1 VTLIDFAADRRAPT
15 PTAAAEMAVPVR
27 ADLLVDID
35 SLARRALASWRR
47 NQDARRTELRS
58 AARALP
64 DADEVLA
71 VPRQR
76 LDHAAAA
83 LARALRANAQIHRLG
98 FSRIGGRLSPQL
110 LRTNVERRR
119 ERYAGIAHRL
129 RASVAANIETYRT
142 RIARQRER
150 VTVFTQRAERAVRTL
165 IATRLARCE
174 RDAQL
179 LAAFSYRGVLARG
192 FALIRDAAGQP
203 LHSAAVVT
211 AGMPIE
217 IEFSD
222 GRVGARA
229 DGEPSAD
236 TPSAKPRPK
245 RGGGPGQGDLF

>member
-1 VTLIDFAADRRAPT
+1 L
-15 PTAAAEMAVPVR
+15 
-27 ADLLVDID
+27 
-35 SLARRALASWRR
+35 
-47 NQDARRTELRS
+47 
-58 AARALP
+58 
-64 DADEVLA
+64 
-71 VPRQR
+71 
-76 LDHAAAA
+76 
-83 LARALRANAQIHRLG
+83 
-98 FSRIGGRLSPQL
+98 SRQL

-119 ERYAGIAHRL
+119 ERYTGIAHRL

-150 VTVFTQRAERAVRTL
+150 VGVFAQRAERAVRTL

-174 RDAQL
+174 RDGQL

-203 LHSAAVVT
+203 LHSATAIA

-229 DGEPSAD
+229 DGAPSTD
-236 TPSAKPRPK
+236 MSGAKPRTK